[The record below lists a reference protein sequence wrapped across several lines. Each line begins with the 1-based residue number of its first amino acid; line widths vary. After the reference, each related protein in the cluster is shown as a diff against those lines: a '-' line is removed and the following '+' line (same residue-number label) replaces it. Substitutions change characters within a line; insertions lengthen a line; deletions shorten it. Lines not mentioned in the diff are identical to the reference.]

1 MKTQER
7 GLESSMDA
15 RQRGIGKYFEGV
27 STDDLVAEQRYI
39 RGLNVG
45 GINPGGYAAGQYYG
59 PRVREDVEAMEKAYG
74 ATHKMARRLKKIQ
87 EELELRGWDDIFR
100 GEGTR
105 REEIRDMS
113 IRQLRNSDVHPDVYE
128 PVENTFYG
136 WPDDDPIWDMSMRE
150 IAKIDQGSGNLYFS
164 DRDIDR
170 MIDTD
175 ANYRG
180 GTPGTPRGPRG
191 MGSSREDDSDD
202 NVVDAGDRFT
212 QWQRKPGETREE
224 YISRRAKEDPE
235 WFERFREIL
244 LGPDPGEEP
253 DKGVESSREDSAMS
267 GDALGP
273 RWTDEFFDEH
283 PTPWMQEELG
293 DLASG
298 APQEGAHGNGRAG
311 RQLTPEELYEF
322 GMDDRG
328 LTGWDRYQTG
338 PPRPKSIREQ
348 AEKAYMA
355 AHPEADDPD
364 AAVMIRW
371 FLEQRD
377 N

>member
-1 MKTQER
+1 
-7 GLESSMDA
+7 
-15 RQRGIGKYFEGV
+15 
-27 STDDLVAEQRYI
+27 
-39 RGLNVG
+39 
-45 GINPGGYAAGQYYG
+45 
-59 PRVREDVEAMEKAYG
+59 MEKAYG
-74 ATHKMARRLKKIQ
+74 REDLMARRLKQIQ

-191 MGSSREDDSDD
+191 MESSREDDSDD

-224 YISRRAKEDPE
+224 YIYRRAEEDPE
-235 WFERFREIL
+235 WAKRFRETL
-244 LGPDPGEEP
+244 LGADPEEEPSGEGEP
-253 DKGVESSREDSAMS
+253 DKDDPPPFKQGGGLTISPEAIASLQETSRRQQEREEQAWADHQTTAEAAHAARQAAYEAM
-267 GDALGP
+267 
-273 RWTDEFFDEH
+273 
-283 PTPWMQEELG
+283 
-293 DLASG
+293 
-298 APQEGAHGNGRAG
+298 
-311 RQLTPEELYEF
+311 TPEE
-322 GMDDRG
+322 
-328 LTGWDRYQTG
+328 QV
-338 PPRPKSIREQ
+338 
-348 AEKAYMA
+348 
-355 AHPEADDPD
+355 ADDAARAPKPPLQVQSAADVTDEIIEAADDMAWEDDQGNIDWERTFDRIDGLRSEDGQEWLFPD
-364 AAVMIRW
+364 QLDDPVFEKIKRGVRKRRR
-371 FLEQRD
+371 ETR
-377 N
+377 